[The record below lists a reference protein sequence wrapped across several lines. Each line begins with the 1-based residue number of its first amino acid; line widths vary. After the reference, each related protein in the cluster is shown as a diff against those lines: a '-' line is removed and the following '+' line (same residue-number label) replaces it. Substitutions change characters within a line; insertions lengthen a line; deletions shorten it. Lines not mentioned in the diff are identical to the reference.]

1 MYYYYYYPYYQQHS
15 PESIYIVYKSHPIY
29 PYLSIFLNKIFFV
42 ESEMVVANQDL
53 FTEVYDLFE
62 EKELKDFDF
71 ITIPQILPKKNNR
84 LISELNLKSNLST
97 EELER
102 IKHLYSKQDFCIS
115 SYDEFLRVI
124 RELFGFKNIHQGGLL
139 WFEPYIHGYKVMF
152 MSAEK
157 FITNTLPK
165 NLKGMFL
172 ARCHIETL
180 IENLKS
186 DLKKDKE
193 STKNELTLEED
204 DQDFRSSVPSAIDM
218 YLEFLKKA
226 ERTVKADFKKEKNKN
241 ELVLFLSALN
251 DLVNEVLVNNR
262 DKKGKKLEIRFTDER
277 YRVFVPGIKE
287 EINLTP
293 IEKTFYFL
301 TLLHENG
308 IQFSKLKSFYEEQLI
323 ILYKKFSNSE
333 TRDLSETIKY
343 LITDNPVIEDRDLK
357 SGIAIHKSRTRKAF
371 KKVVCASV
379 ENNCNEIIQEILYKL
394 GTSDLF
400 IGLKKEEVLNY
411 DFIHDI
417 VNKKDGLIVPD

>member
-1 MYYYYYYPYYQQHS
+1 MYYYYYYPYYHQHS
-15 PESIYIVYKSHPIY
+15 PESMYTVYKSHPIY

-186 DLKKDKE
+186 DLKK
-193 STKNELTLEED
+193 
-204 DQDFRSSVPSAIDM
+204 
-218 YLEFLKKA
+218 LEF
-226 ERTVKADFKKEKNKN
+226 
-241 ELVLFLSALN
+241 
-251 DLVNEVLVNNR
+251 NR
-262 DKKGKKLEIRFTDER
+262 
-277 YRVFVPGIKE
+277 
-287 EINLTP
+287 
-293 IEKTFYFL
+293 
-301 TLLHENG
+301 
-308 IQFSKLKSFYEEQLI
+308 
-323 ILYKKFSNSE
+323 
-333 TRDLSETIKY
+333 
-343 LITDNPVIEDRDLK
+343 
-357 SGIAIHKSRTRKAF
+357 
-371 KKVVCASV
+371 
-379 ENNCNEIIQEILYKL
+379 
-394 GTSDLF
+394 
-400 IGLKKEEVLNY
+400 
-411 DFIHDI
+411 
-417 VNKKDGLIVPD
+417 